1 MFITIH
7 DISTLILIS
16 LFLLNNVN
24 ALATLAVAGT
34 AFAQSSVTISGKLIY
49 GYEATKSAA
58 GAKANGLRV
67 TDGDVNFAAT
77 EDLGGGLKA
86 TASIA
91 VLTRGRDTAISGRD
105 ASVSLSGGFGSVMIG
120 SIEAGNGILGLG
132 GAGAPV
138 YGLDDGVTLAGASN
152 VDIIKYT
159 APAMNGLTFSVS
171 ATDSTATKSA
181 AVAATDTEFAAAG
194 GTLGMGSTATTQD
207 STGFGVG
214 YAAGPLAAA
223 ADYTS
228 YGANAA
234 VAATGKVLADTRT
247 RVSASYDLG
256 MAKVGLGYQT
266 ATNVAN
272 VSKKENVFGVSVPM
286 GALTLGMVVASS
298 KTDGVAGTNKGT
310 DLGAKYALSKRTFI
324 AAAYQ
329 TTKAAGATA
338 SASKYRIQLGHSF

>member
-1 MFITIH
+1 LEKFAMKK
-7 DISTLILIS
+7 TLI
-16 LFLLNNVN
+16 
-24 ALATLAVAGT
+24 ALAALASTA
-34 AFAQSSVTISGKLIY
+34 AFAQSSVTLTGKLIY

-58 GAKANGLRV
+58 GAKANGLKV
-67 TDGDVNFAAT
+67 TDGDLNVAVV

-86 TASIA
+86 GANMAFVS
-91 VLTRGRDTAISGRD
+91 RGRDTAITGRD

-138 YGLDDGVTLAGASN
+138 YGLDDGTTLAKASN

-159 APAMNGLTFSVS
+159 SPAMNGFTVSVN
-171 ATDSTATKSA
+171 ATDATA
-181 AVAATDTEFAAAG
+181 G
-194 GTLGMGSTATTQD
+194 LGMEAAATTQD
-207 STGFGVG
+207 STGAGVA
-214 YAAGPLAAA
+214 YANGPLAAA

-228 YGANAA
+228 YGLNAA
-234 VAATGKVLADTRT
+234 TATNADTRT
-247 RVSASYDLG
+247 RMSASYDLG
-256 MAKVGLGYQT
+256 MAKVGFGYQT
-266 ATNVAN
+266 ATSTAN

-338 SASKYRIQLGHSF
+338 SASKYRVQLGHSF